1 MITQIFTGTQFPEL
15 ISEDLELK
23 VDLDLLVHVEQI
35 IWNRSEGRELKL
47 HLKSM
52 ARILFDPQNGPCVIY
67 IDKNQ

>member
-1 MITQIFTGTQFPEL
+1 MITQIYTSTQFPEL

-35 IWNRSEGRELKL
+35 IWNRSDARELKL

-52 ARILFDPQNGPCVIY
+52 ARILFDPHDGPCTIY
-67 IDKNQ
+67 IDKK